1 MNFLSKI
8 LNRHYVTSEFKRKNK
23 ILFSSYKK
31 KLNQSSKI
39 LVEFNAFQNTHLAIS
54 YLSNVLSDV
63 HKSEINAYFSYSLLS
78 SPLQNTFLN
87 NLKWN
92 IGNFL
97 GAKNFGVYKSFGTTK
112 IFKPKITKEV
122 EDQSLKIS
130 KKIFSQIKNNNDVL
144 NIKIKKILV
153 GDLLYDT
160 YLKRFIEP
168 TVDIKSQKF
177 YELLKDFVKL
187 FLYWENYLKKNKVKA
202 IIGVHT
208 PYSYGL
214 ILRIGIHKKIPVYAT
229 STKFLYFLNKNMSYM
244 HGHFKDFSKNF
255 KKLNKLY
262 KLKAIAFAKRKL
274 QIRFKG
280 FGGAKA
286 HLLTSEISSFKSSK
300 YKNLIKQN
308 KKIKILIAP
317 HDFFDAV
324 HIFGKTLFPDFYL
337 WMNHLGNLSENT
349 DYDWYIKNRP
359 NYPGKF
365 KIYQPYTNQLIKELV
380 EKFPRINILPNEYSH
395 HQIIKEKIDFVL
407 TCYGSV
413 GVEYPFFRVPVIN
426 ASVNNPHINYKFN
439 IHPKTIKEYDYILK
453 NLSKFK
459 KNNKTY
465 FSKNKI
471 YEYYFMRNIFI
482 DREWLIDNYQKM
494 LNFVGGND
502 GQFTYRIYEYWLKN
516 HTLKKHEKIVER
528 LKNFIN
534 SKENFMNAI
543 HTNKKLL

>member
-8 LNRHYVTSEFKRKNK
+8 YNKYYITSKF
-23 ILFSSYKK
+23 KK
-31 KLNQSSKI
+31 KNRIFFPLDKKKFEQNSTI

-54 YLSNVLSDV
+54 YLSNVLSQI
-63 HKSEINAYFSYSLLS
+63 HKSEINAYFNYSLLS

-87 NLKWN
+87 SLKWN
-92 IGNFL
+92 IGNFF
-97 GAKNFGVYKSFGTTK
+97 GVKNFGVYKSFGTTK

-130 KKIFSQIKNNNDVL
+130 KKIFSQIKNKNNVL
-144 NIKIKKILV
+144 NIEINKILV

-160 YLKRFIEP
+160 YLKRFVEP
-168 TVDIKSQKF
+168 TVDIKSHKF

-214 ILRIGIHKKIPVYAT
+214 ILRIGINKKIPVYAT
-229 STKFLYFLNKNMSYM
+229 STKFLYFLNKKMPYI
-244 HGHFKDFSKNF
+244 HGHFKDFARNF
-255 KKLNKLY
+255 KKLNKSY
-262 KLKAIAFAKRKL
+262 KSKAIAVAKNKL
-274 QIRFKG
+274 LLRFKG
-280 FGGAKA
+280 IGGAKV
-286 HLLTSEISSFKSSK
+286 HLLTSEVSSFKSSK
-300 YKNLIKQN
+300 YQNLIKQN

-324 HIFGKTLFPDFYL
+324 HIFGKTLFLDFYH
-337 WMNHLGNLSENT
+337 WMNHLGKLSKNT

-359 NYPGKF
+359 NYSGKF
-365 KIYQPYTNQLIKELV
+365 KIYQPYTNRLIKKLV
-380 EKFPRINILPNEYSH
+380 KKFPKINILPNEYSH

-413 GVEYPFFRVPVIN
+413 GIEYPFFGVPVIN

-439 IHPKTIKEYDYILK
+439 IHPKTIKEYDYTLK

-459 KNNKTY
+459 KNNKIS

-471 YEYYFMRNIFI
+471 YEYYFMRNIFT
-482 DREWLIDNYQKM
+482 DREWIIDNYQKM

-502 GQFTYRIYEYWLKN
+502 GQFTYRMYEYWLKN
-516 HTLKKHEKIVER
+516 HNIKKHEQIVTR

-534 SKENFMNAI
+534 SRDNFMNVI

>member
-1 MNFLSKI
+1 MQKENC
-8 LNRHYVTSEFKRKNK
+8 
-23 ILFSSYKK
+23 
-31 KLNQSSKI
+31 KLDLKD
-39 LVEFNAFQNTHLAIS
+39 LVEST
-54 YLSNVLSDV
+54 V
-63 HKSEINAYFSYSLLS
+63 
-78 SPLQNTFLN
+78 
-87 NLKWN
+87 
-92 IGNFL
+92 
-97 GAKNFGVYKSFGTTK
+97 SFK
-112 IFKPKITKEV
+112 
-122 EDQSLKIS
+122 Q
-130 KKIFSQIKNNNDVL
+130 
-144 NIKIKKILV
+144 
-153 GDLLYDT
+153 
-160 YLKRFIEP
+160 FII
-168 TVDIKSQKF
+168 V
-177 YELLKDFVKL
+177 
-187 FLYWENYLKKNKVKA
+187 
-202 IIGVHT
+202 
-208 PYSYGL
+208 
-214 ILRIGIHKKIPVYAT
+214 
-229 STKFLYFLNKNMSYM
+229 
-244 HGHFKDFSKNF
+244 
-255 KKLNKLY
+255 
-262 KLKAIAFAKRKL
+262 
-274 QIRFKG
+274 
-280 FGGAKA
+280 
-286 HLLTSEISSFKSSK
+286 SFKSSK

-324 HIFGKTLFPDFYL
+324 HIFGKTLFPDFYH

-413 GVEYPFFRVPVIN
+413 GVEYPFFGVPVIN

-471 YEYYFMRNIFI
+471 YEYYFMRNIFT

-502 GQFTYRIYEYWLKN
+502 GQFTDNMSEIKKN
-516 HTLKKHEKIVER
+516 HTLKNIIK
-528 LKNFIN
+528 
-534 SKENFMNAI
+534 
-543 HTNKKLL
+543 